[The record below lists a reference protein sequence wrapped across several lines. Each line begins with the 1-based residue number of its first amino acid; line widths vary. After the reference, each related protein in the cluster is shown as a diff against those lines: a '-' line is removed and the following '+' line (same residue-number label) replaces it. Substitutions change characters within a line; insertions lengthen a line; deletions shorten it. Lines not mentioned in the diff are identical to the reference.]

1 MGLGRWLRNKMEA
14 DDGYK
19 PDPDEI
25 VTVGYV
31 SLAVSNIVLTE
42 LKAAGIR
49 AEVVSN
55 VSATTGRRK
64 HGFCASPATVR
75 QRRRSSTASDRL
87 EAVTDSIP
95 LRDTPIE

>member
-49 AEVVSN
+49 AEVVEQRLGYHGPAQARILCFAGDREAA
-55 VSATTGRRK
+55 ATII
-64 HGFCASPATVR
+64 
-75 QRRRSSTASDRL
+75 DRF
-87 EAVTDSIP
+87 
-95 LRDTPIE
+95 

>member
-31 SLAVSNIVLTE
+31 SLTVSNIVLTE

-49 AEVVSN
+49 AEVVEQRLGYHGPAQARILCFAGDREA
-55 VSATTGRRK
+55 ATTII
-64 HGFCASPATVR
+64 
-75 QRRRSSTASDRL
+75 DRF
-87 EAVTDSIP
+87 
-95 LRDTPIE
+95 